1 MKSKFLNFLCAMMLV
16 GCGSNDSRPQ
26 PQGEDVQAL
35 LATVGQIESDM
46 ERGLAFTG
54 NTEEDRTALESILR
68 DIRISVHLLGDGA
81 NTGAISNLHK
91 AAQNLSKLTFMN
103 TDRSKAEDLIT
114 KLNKLVGRLA
124 REHNLKYDDI
134 FWPLYSYDFS
144 KGLEPF
150 QNVSTFSPW
159 STDMYSGRTFAKI
172 SGFENRAWL
181 VSPKFD
187 LTKVASPKFQMRH
200 GIDIKQNFKESGF
213 DRAKILKT
221 AFKVY
226 VSSTYKNGNPEK
238 AKWDEIDLG
247 KMPTSIDFHTVT
259 TQLIDLKKYQ
269 GKQVTFAILFDMDK
283 SLGKH
288 NVIWQIENFAVLGSL
303 EENDLPFTLHSVE
316 EGRLPP
322 NPDRGESG
330 GDGNVT
336 GKLVF
341 GHDFSDG
348 FGGFQQATLEGTPAE
363 WDTKTIDGVERMKVK
378 GHRSSGN
385 FVGTTVL
392 YSSPIDLSASTDV
405 EVQVTQSINFY
416 YPEGKALKLAQPV
429 VALVD
434 GAFDP
439 LKAEWIGL
447 EFTKVP
453 VGDNWDVVTSEWL
466 KLPSEVQGKKVA
478 IGFRYR
484 STVNENEAPAWDV
497 FSVRLQQP
505 KE

>member
-1 MKSKFLNFLCAMMLV
+1 MLV
-16 GCGSNDSRPQ
+16 GCGGSNDSRPQ
-26 PQGEDVQAL
+26 PQGEDVQTL

-68 DIRISVHLLGDGA
+68 DIRISIHLLDDGA

-124 REHNLKYDDI
+124 RENNLQYDDI

-144 KGLEPF
+144 KGLDPF

-159 STDMYSGRTFAKI
+159 STDMYSGRSFAKV

-181 VSPKFD
+181 ISPKFD
-187 LTKVASPKFQMRH
+187 LTKVESPKFQMRH
-200 GIDIKQNFKESGF
+200 GIDIKQNFREAGF
-213 DRAKILKT
+213 DRSKILKT

-226 VSSTYKNGNPEK
+226 VSSTYKNGNPDK

-247 KMPTSIDFHTVT
+247 KMPTSIDFHTIT

-269 GKQVTFAILFDMDK
+269 GKQVTFALLFDMDK

-303 EENDLPFTLHSVE
+303 EENDLPFTLHSVG

-322 NPDRGESG
+322 TPDGGENG

-336 GKLVF
+336 GRLVF
-341 GHDFSDG
+341 GYDFSEG
-348 FGGFQQATLEGTPAE
+348 VGEFQQATLEGTPAP
-363 WDTKTIDGVERMKVK
+363 WDDEPVNGVVRMKIK
-378 GHRSSGN
+378 GFRDGGN
-385 FVGTTVL
+385 YVGTNVL
-392 YSSPIDLSASTDV
+392 YSKVIDLAGVKDV
-405 EVQVTQSINFY
+405 EVQVMQAIKY
-416 YPEGKALKLAQPV
+416 YPPQAQALKLAQPV

-453 VGDNWDVVTSEWL
+453 TGDNWDVVTSEWL
-466 KLPSEVQGKKVA
+466 KLPAEVQGKKVVV
-478 IGFRYR
+478 GFRYR
-484 STVNENEAPAWDV
+484 SNESKDEAPAWDV
-497 FSVRLQQP
+497 LSVRLQQP